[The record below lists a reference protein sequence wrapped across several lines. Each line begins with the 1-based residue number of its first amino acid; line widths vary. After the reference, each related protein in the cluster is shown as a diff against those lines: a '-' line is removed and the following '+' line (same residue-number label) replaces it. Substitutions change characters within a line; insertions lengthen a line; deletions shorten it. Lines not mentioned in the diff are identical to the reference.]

1 MPFEINDPIQVG
13 TDKDKEIIPYL
24 TDWVSN
30 AASMISHITAD
41 EPVPEERTD
50 DAAKDTP
57 NEASESE
64 TAETAPLEVEKAE

>member
-1 MPFEINDPIQVG
+1 MLDHQQ
-13 TDKDKEIIPYL
+13 KETPVFAGICSSY
-24 TDWVSN
+24 
-30 AASMISHITAD
+30 